1 MLKGQVRFHLLEPM
15 ASQKLCAWPFYRGS
29 GDHRQL
35 LVRGRQGQAG
45 GVIAVPSEFR
55 ILCLSLS
62 FKAGQKEGE
71 KEGGREGEMAEGGG
85 GKEEEEN

>member
-1 MLKGQVRFHLLEPM
+1 V
-15 ASQKLCAWPFYRGS
+15 C
-29 GDHRQL
+29 
-35 LVRGRQGQAG
+35 GRQGEAG

-71 KEGGREGEMAEGGG
+71 KEGGRERWQREGGG
-85 GKEEEEN
+85 GRKKKINFLSPW